1 MSAPMSAPL
10 EIKALYQEVAD
21 RLRDMIFAHELQP
34 GQWVDEQKLA
44 EGFGISR
51 TPLRE
56 ALKALV
62 AEGLIELRP
71 RRGSFVR
78 ELTQNDIDQLFPLM
92 AMLEGRCA
100 YEAVKRAT
108 PADVKK
114 LEDLH
119 LRLEKLAA
127 NEQRTKYFELN
138 YAFHAL
144 VQELAANAWL
154 QRITTDLR
162 QFLRLLRGR
171 QLHLPGRLEASI
183 AEHRAL
189 LAAFQA
195 GNPEAADAAMRNHLL
210 AQHAALQAYDRTT
223 PAEAVR
229 AA

>member
-1 MSAPMSAPL
+1 MPAPF

-21 RLRDMIFAHELQP
+21 RLREMIFAHDLEP
-34 GQWVDEQKLA
+34 GAWIDEQQLA
-44 EGFGISR
+44 ISFGISR

-62 AEGLIELRP
+62 SEGLVELKP

-78 ELTQNDIDQLFPLM
+78 ALTQADIDQLFPLM

-100 YEAVKRAT
+100 YEAVKHAT
-108 PADVKK
+108 PADVRK

-119 LRLEKLAA
+119 ARLEKLAA
-127 NEQRTKYFELN
+127 SGNRTKYFELN
-138 YAFHAL
+138 YAFHAV
-144 VQELAANAWL
+144 VQELAGNAWL

-183 AEHRAL
+183 EEHRRL
-189 LAAFQA
+189 LTAFQHNDA
-195 GNPEAADAAMRNHLL
+195 NAAQQAMHDHLINQHTALVKFDQSKKMSEAA
-210 AQHAALQAYDRTT
+210 
-223 PAEAVR
+223 
-229 AA
+229 